1 MAEIYTKEQLNNLSQ
16 EDLVQTILTMQ
27 EHLEAMQKNYESLD
41 HTMQL
46 MLEQLADAKRHRFG
60 RSSEQLE
67 DNGQL
72 TLDELDS
79 SYAIFNEAEVLYDSP
94 DEEEE
99 TVKPRGKKKKGK
111 REEDLK
117 DLPVEV
123 ISHQMSEK
131 DLKEF
136 FGDEEYKQ
144 LPDEIQRRYV
154 YHPAKVCVEE
164 HHIEVYSGKES
175 ERMIKATHP
184 KALLKGSLASSS
196 LMAGIINGKYVNA
209 LPFYRLEKTFQ
220 NDGVNVTRKAMAD
233 WSVKVSER
241 YLSLLYDHIRDQ
253 LIQAPILQADETP
266 VLVNKDG
273 RDAGSKSY
281 MWVYRTGRFDTKHP
295 IILYEYQKTRKADHP
310 REFLKDFSGVC
321 VTDGYQVYHTLEGE
335 RQDLTIAG
343 CWAHARRRYDEA
355 LKALPKDKRKD
366 CLANTALKMIRAIY
380 KANEAL
386 DSFPSEERL
395 QKRQTIVKPL
405 VEAYFAWVKENHSKV
420 LKGTKTEKGMQYSIN
435 QEKYLKTFLDYPDV
449 PMDNNAA
456 EQSIKNFC
464 VGKKNWLFCDT
475 LSGAKSSA
483 IIYSIVETA
492 KANNLKVYEYI
503 NHILSVLPEHME
515 DTDYSFIDDL
525 LPWSEKIPKECKKQ
539 AKE

>member
-16 EDLVQTILTMQ
+16 EDLVQTILSMQ

-46 MLEQLADAKRHRFG
+46 MLEQLADAKRRRFG

-67 DNGQL
+67 DIGQL
-72 TLDELDS
+72 TLNDLDS
-79 SYAIFNEAEVLYDSP
+79 SYAIFNEAEVLHDLS
-94 DEEEE
+94 DEEEAP
-99 TVKPRGKKKKGK
+99 KPRGKKKKGK

-184 KALLKGSLASSS
+184 KALLKGSLVSSS

-241 YLSLLYDHIRDQ
+241 YLSLLYDRIHDQ

-281 MWVYRTGRFDTKHP
+281 MWVYRTGRFDTEHP

-386 DSFPSEERL
+386 DSFPSAERL
-395 QKRQTIVKPL
+395 QKRQATVKPL

-515 DTDYSFIDDL
+515 DTDYSFIEDL
-525 LPWSEKIPKECKKQ
+525 LPWSEKIPEECKKQ
-539 AKE
+539 TKSN

>member
-16 EDLVQTILTMQ
+16 EDLVQTILSMQ

-79 SYAIFNEAEVLYDSP
+79 SYAIFNEAEVLYDLL
-94 DEEEE
+94 DEEEG

-123 ISHQMSEK
+123 ISHQMSEE

-281 MWVYRTGRFDTKHP
+281 MWVYRTGRFDAKHP

-380 KANEAL
+380 KANDAL

-395 QKRQTIVKPL
+395 QKRQGAVKPL

-515 DTDYSFIDDL
+515 DTDYSFINDL
-525 LPWSEKIPKECKKQ
+525 LPWSEKIPAECKKQ
-539 AKE
+539 TKK

>member
-27 EHLEAMQKNYESLD
+27 EHLEVMQKNYESLD

-72 TLDELDS
+72 TLAELDS

-184 KALLKGSLASSS
+184 KALLKGSLVSSS

-241 YLSLLYDHIRDQ
+241 YLSLLYDRIRDY
-253 LIQAPILQADETP
+253 LIQTPILQADETP

-310 REFLKDFSGVC
+310 REFLKNFSGVC

-380 KANEAL
+380 KANEAF
-386 DSFPSEERL
+386 DAFPPEERL

-456 EQSIKNFC
+456 EQSIKSFC

-525 LPWSEKIPKECKKQ
+525 LPWSEKIPEECKKQ
-539 AKE
+539 TKK

>member
-27 EHLEAMQKNYESLD
+27 EHLEVMQKNYESLD

-72 TLDELDS
+72 TLAELDS

-123 ISHQMSEK
+123 ISHQMSEE

-154 YHPAKVCVEE
+154 YYPAKVCVEE

-175 ERMIKATHP
+175 ERMVKAAHP

-241 YLSLLYDHIRDQ
+241 YLSLLYDRIRDY

-380 KANEAL
+380 KANEAF
-386 DSFPSEERL
+386 DAFPPEERL

-435 QEKYLKTFLDYPDV
+435 QEKYLKTFLNYPDV

-503 NHILSVLPEHME
+503 NHVLSVLPEHME
-515 DTDYSFIDDL
+515 DTDYSFINDL
-525 LPWSEKIPKECKKQ
+525 LPWSEKIPEECKKQ
-539 AKE
+539 TKK

>member
-16 EDLVQTILTMQ
+16 EDLVQTILSMQ

-241 YLSLLYDHIRDQ
+241 YLSLLYDHIRDY

-380 KANEAL
+380 KANEAF
-386 DSFPSEERL
+386 DAFPPEERL

-539 AKE
+539 AKK

>member
-16 EDLVQTILTMQ
+16 EDLVQTILSMQ

-386 DSFPSEERL
+386 ESFPSEERL

-539 AKE
+539 TKK

>member
-16 EDLVQTILTMQ
+16 EDLVQTILSMQ

-72 TLDELDS
+72 TLAELDS

-123 ISHQMSEK
+123 ISHQMSEE

-241 YLSLLYDHIRDQ
+241 YLSLLYDCIRDY

-380 KANEAL
+380 KANEAF
-386 DSFPSEERL
+386 DAFPPEERL

-525 LPWSEKIPKECKKQ
+525 LPWSEKIPEECKKQ
-539 AKE
+539 TKK

>member
-16 EDLVQTILTMQ
+16 EDLVQTILSMQ

-79 SYAIFNEAEVLYDSP
+79 SYAIFNEAEVLYDLL
-94 DEEEE
+94 DEEEV
-99 TVKPRGKKKKGK
+99 TPKPRGKKKKGK

-123 ISHQMSEK
+123 ISHQMSEE

-136 FGDEEYKQ
+136 FGDEAYKQ

-154 YHPAKVCVEE
+154 YHPAKVCIEE

-366 CLANTALKMIRAIY
+366 SLANTALKMIRAIY

-386 DSFPSEERL
+386 ESFPSKERL
-395 QKRQTIVKPL
+395 QKRQATVKPL
-405 VEAYFAWVKENHSKV
+405 VEAYFAWVKENQSKV
-420 LKGTKTEKGMQYSIN
+420 LKGTKTEKGVQYSIN

-492 KANNLKVYEYI
+492 KANNLKVYEYM

-515 DTDYSFIDDL
+515 DTDYSFINDL
-525 LPWSEKIPKECKKQ
+525 LPWSEKIPEECKKQ
-539 AKE
+539 TKK

>member
-16 EDLVQTILTMQ
+16 EDLVQTILSMQ

-99 TVKPRGKKKKGK
+99 TPKPRGKKKKGK

-144 LPDEIQRRYV
+144 LPDEIQRRYI

-241 YLSLLYDHIRDQ
+241 YLSLLYDHIHDQ

-386 DSFPSEERL
+386 ESFPSEERL

-405 VEAYFAWVKENHSKV
+405 VEAYFAWVKENHSRV

-539 AKE
+539 TKK

>member
-16 EDLVQTILTMQ
+16 EDLVQTILSMQ

-99 TVKPRGKKKKGK
+99 TPKPRGKKKKGK

-144 LPDEIQRRYV
+144 LPDEIQRRYI

-241 YLSLLYDHIRDQ
+241 YLSLLYDRIRDY

-380 KANEAL
+380 KANEAF
-386 DSFPSEERL
+386 DAFPPEERL
-395 QKRQTIVKPL
+395 QKRQSIVKPL

-503 NHILSVLPEHME
+503 NHVLSVLPEHME
-515 DTDYSFIDDL
+515 DTDYSFINDL
-525 LPWSEKIPKECKKQ
+525 LPWSEKIPEECKKQ
-539 AKE
+539 TKK